1 MIDTSK
7 FPKIGIA
14 WDFYTTK
21 KSNQQQNGTSPKS
34 AREIEKWW

>member
-14 WDFYTTK
+14 WEFYTK
-21 KSNQQQNGTSPKS
+21 KKNPISNKMVVLKVHV
-34 AREIEKWW
+34 E